1 MVEVVEIEVL
11 VEVSL
16 LVVLDSVDEV
26 EVVEDVMVLVDVGDV
41 VVVVDEVIVVVVVD
55 DVIVVV
61 VAGVPA
67 SADEAAVSTAET
79 MRARTAMNRGQT
91 AMVRIASLR
100 SRPSADMIYN
110 RRAKRR
116 SRKILSVRLT
126 RQRPGR
132 G

>member
-1 MVEVVEIEVL
+1 MVEVL

-26 EVVEDVMVLVDVGDV
+26 EVVEDVMVLVDVLLDV
-41 VVVVDEVIVVVVVD
+41 GNVVVVVD

-67 SADEAAVSTAET
+67 SADEAAVTTAET
-79 MRARTAMNRGQT
+79 MRARTATNRGQT

-100 SRPSADMIYN
+100 SRPSADTIYN
-110 RRAKRR
+110 RRAKRGA
-116 SRKILSVRLT
+116 RKILGAAVSRRL
-126 RQRPGR
+126 GR